1 MSGVVAMRMTEVACS
16 LALTLALGAC
26 AGDEGGPVAPAEPNA
41 SAATSSEPESRWLA
55 AVDVAP
61 RADDL
66 DAATE
71 RLMQPLGAALVVS
84 PVSCFEGLPTKAGD
98 GYVIGAVGES
108 RSEVERLVTD
118 AGEQVMFTA
127 SVTILC
133 TD

>member
-1 MSGVVAMRMTEVACS
+1 MSGVVAMRMTTIACS
-16 LALTLALGAC
+16 LVVTMALGAC
-26 AGDEGGPVAPAEPNA
+26 AGDEGGSVAPAEPNPSA
-41 SAATSSEPESRWLA
+41 STSSEPESRWLA

-84 PVSCFEGLPTKAGD
+84 PVSCFEGLPTTAGD

-108 RSEVERLVTD
+108 QSEVEQLVID
-118 AGEQVMFTA
+118 AGEPVMFTA

>member
-1 MSGVVAMRMTEVACS
+1 MRRTTVVCS
-16 LALTLALGAC
+16 LAVTLTLGAC
-26 AGDEGGPVAPAEPNA
+26 AGDEGVEVAPAEPNPPG
-41 SAATSSEPESRWLA
+41 ATSSTLETRWLA

-71 RLMQPLGAALVVS
+71 RLIEPLGTALVVS
-84 PVSCFEGLPTKAGD
+84 PVGCFEGLPTEAGD
-98 GYVIGAVGES
+98 GYLIGAVGES
-108 RSEVERLVTD
+108 QGQVEQLVTD

>member
-1 MSGVVAMRMTEVACS
+1 MSGVVAMRMTAVACS
-16 LALTLALGAC
+16 LALMLALGAC
-26 AGDEGGPVAPAEPNA
+26 AGDEGGSAAPAEPNP

-84 PVSCFEGLPTKAGD
+84 PVSCFEGLPTTAGD

-108 RSEVERLVTD
+108 QSEVERLVTD
-118 AGEQVMFTA
+118 AGEPVMFSA